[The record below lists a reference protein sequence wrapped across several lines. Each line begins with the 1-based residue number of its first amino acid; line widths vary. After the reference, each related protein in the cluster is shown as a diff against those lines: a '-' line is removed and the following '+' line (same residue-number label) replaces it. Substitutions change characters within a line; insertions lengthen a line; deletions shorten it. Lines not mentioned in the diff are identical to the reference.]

1 MFTILCF
8 VKKEGGRDG
17 VKEIIIDT
25 FIDSPL
31 KLHFS
36 RPSITHSSIVRIYWC
51 VFFQQEAFP

>member
-8 VKKEGGRDG
+8 VKKEEGRDG

-25 FIDSPL
+25 LIDNPL

-36 RPSITHSSIVRIYWC
+36 RPSITHSSIVRIY
-51 VFFQQEAFP
+51 